1 MLDRDRT
8 CTSIY
13 NSELGGKVRPA
24 QSRVFV
30 THFLLPFARSIAAE
44 AAAAVD
50 RTKATVLAV
59 GGGGRRGGRGGRIC
73 VCECMEKNVR
83 LTAEL
88 GRNIT
93 VMSQSENVRE
103 RKEGRVPWSA

>member
-1 MLDRDRT
+1 M
-8 CTSIY
+8 
-13 NSELGGKVRPA
+13 RPA

-59 GGGGRRGGRGGRIC
+59 SGGGRRGGRDGGRPIY

-83 LTAEL
+83 GTAEFE
-88 GRNIT
+88 R
-93 VMSQSENVRE
+93 SPSENVRG
-103 RKEGRVPWSA
+103 RKEGRASKYA